1 MTELEE
7 GSTPAAAPPRRGRR
21 RLPRVAMQA
30 LAFAAVLV
38 AGVLI
43 GWVVFRDDDKSLPA
57 SATTTIAGVPVLSDA
72 RVYPKLGITLNLP
85 KRWTTSFRSSVL
97 TAVSPDD
104 TVSVALSPAGGS
116 GDGQRVRR
124 SDRTELASLFK
135 ARELSRQR
143 AKVGTATTI
152 VTELVGRARNG
163 RPIRILSMGASSRW
177 RTYSIQAFM
186 VPQPRELRL
195 AEIRTLL
202 ASLRFR
208 EPS

>member
-7 GSTPAAAPPRRGRR
+7 GSTPTRRPRR
-21 RLPRVAMQA
+21 PRAAMQA
-30 LAFAAVLV
+30 LAFAGVLV

-43 GWVVFRDDDKSLPA
+43 GWVVFRDDDSLPA
-57 SATTTIAGVPVLSDA
+57 AATTTIAGVPVLSDA
-72 RVYPKLGITLNLP
+72 RAYPKLGITLSLP

-104 TVSVALSPAGGS
+104 TVSVALSAAGGS
-116 GDGQRVRR
+116 GDGQRIRR
-124 SDRTELASLFK
+124 SDRTVRARRVK
-135 ARELSRQR
+135 ARELSRPR

-152 VTELVGRARNG
+152 VTELIGRARNG